1 MPQYT
6 SLNMSAITADSDLRK
21 LYEERGASGGE
32 VTPEEKEAAEKA
44 STRVPIY
51 QINTL
56 SSTMNDWIRLG
67 SQPRGQ
73 WLQLDLSVGEHKTW
87 KDFGFTHERS
97 SASVPWFWFF
107 SAYVVRDNRMVHE
120 RLDIEEKE
128 TDMSIE
134 VSFQQIAALDIQRGL
149 W

>member
-1 MPQYT
+1 
-6 SLNMSAITADSDLRK
+6 MSAITADSDLRK

-32 VTPEEKEAAEKA
+32 VTPEERETAEKA

-73 WLQLDLSVGEHKTW
+73 WLQLDLSVGENMTW

-97 SASVPWFWFF
+97 SASVSWFPFF
-107 SAYVVRDNRMVHE
+107 SASVVRNNKTTTEH
-120 RLDIEEKE
+120 LKIENDEINI
-128 TDMSIE
+128 SIE